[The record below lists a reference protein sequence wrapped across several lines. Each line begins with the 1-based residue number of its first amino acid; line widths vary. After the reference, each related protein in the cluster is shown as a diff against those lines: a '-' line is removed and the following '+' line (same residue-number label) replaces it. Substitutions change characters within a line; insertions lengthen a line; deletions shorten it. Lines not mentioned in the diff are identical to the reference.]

1 MDITTKLDI
10 IKSEPTEEI
19 VTEQDLIS
27 ILENNSKPVHYFGL
41 EISGMPH
48 IGHILCAG
56 KKINDFAKAGFQT
69 NILLADWHTV
79 ANQKLGGDWERIRKA
94 GEFYKK
100 LFAVACP
107 SAKVKFGSELYH
119 NNNEYWKEVM
129 EIATKTTIAR
139 ATRTLIIQGRSE
151 KDTLYVSQ
159 YIYPIMQ
166 VADIR
171 AFGADVAHAGID
183 QRKVH
188 MLAREAFKELNEKRP
203 LALLHT
209 RLIQSL
215 LEPPKINE
223 GAEKEEIVT
232 AMKMSKSKP
241 GSSIPILSSP
251 EGITLSKNGDYA
263 YVVNNG
269 NDTISIVNTLT
280 KSISST
286 IPSGYLLNNP
296 TAITIS
302 PNKKYAY
309 FPYAQNEL
317 GLFNTSTNTISS
329 TIKLNNGV
337 NIVDIAFSPN
347 GQYSY
352 LVLNNDT
359 LAKFNTATNTVVNTI
374 SGNFQEL
381 YGVAIAPNGQYGYIT
396 DEYNNTAYI
405 FNTNTDTITGIINNL
420 QTPTGVAFSPSG
432 NYAYI
437 ANSGNY
443 TASIIN
449 TNGNTISGTIK
460 HLCQPNFISFA
471 PNGNYAY
478 LTSSCSNKIYI
489 I

>member
-241 GSSIPILSSP
+241 GSSIPILSSKEEVNKIIRSGWCP
-251 EGITLSKNGDYA
+251 EGI
-263 YVVNNG
+263 VNE
-269 NDTISIVNTLT
+269 
-280 KSISST
+280 
-286 IPSGYLLNNP
+286 NP
-296 TAITIS
+296 I
-302 PNKKYAY
+302 
-309 FPYAQNEL
+309 L
-317 GLFNTSTNTISS
+317 GLCKYIILPTTGILK
-329 TIKLNNGV
+329 IERDMK
-337 NIVDIAFSPN
+337 
-347 GQYSY
+347 
-352 LVLNNDT
+352 
-359 LAKFNTATNTVVNTI
+359 
-374 SGNFQEL
+374 
-381 YGVAIAPNGQYGYIT
+381 YGG
-396 DEYNNTAYI
+396 DLEYNN
-405 FNTNTDTITGIINNL
+405 
-420 QTPTGVAFSPSG
+420 
-432 NYAYI
+432 YASLEKDFLEKKLHPVDLKN
-437 ANSGNY
+437 AVS
-443 TASIIN
+443 ASIIK
-449 TNGNTISGTIK
+449 IM
-460 HLCQPNFISFA
+460 A
-471 PNGNYAY
+471 PII
-478 LTSSCSNKIYI
+478 TKFSSERKEIEELFKQ
-489 I
+489 